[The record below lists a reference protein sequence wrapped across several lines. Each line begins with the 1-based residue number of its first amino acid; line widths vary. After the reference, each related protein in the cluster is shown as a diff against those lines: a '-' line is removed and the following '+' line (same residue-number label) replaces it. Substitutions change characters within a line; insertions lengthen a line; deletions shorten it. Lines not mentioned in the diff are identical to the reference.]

1 MKFCRNKPSSQS
13 RNPPQFSSHEHHFLH
28 NTHFQRVAH
37 LHKRHYGP
45 ARHKYTLS
53 RPVNILLPYFLTLV
67 LAFVLLL
74 VGLWALWTNGVSATD
89 GGFLQVLMTTRSSE
103 ALGRAASCGCLGG
116 GENIP
121 QGIRS
126 MEIMFGEFIGKSGEH
141 WGEAEHEPN

>member
-1 MKFCRNKPSSQS
+1 
-13 RNPPQFSSHEHHFLH
+13 
-28 NTHFQRVAH
+28 
-37 LHKRHYGP
+37 
-45 ARHKYTLS
+45 
-53 RPVNILLPYFLTLV
+53 
-67 LAFVLLL
+67 
-74 VGLWALWTNGVSATD
+74 VGSWTNGVSATD